1 MPIKRTISLLTIFA
15 MLLAGSFP
23 AFAAD
28 GGKPFGLKGHWAE
41 TAVQNAIKNGLLDG
55 DSGISPDA
63 PVTRFDFADMVT
75 RAYGA
80 YTKADLSGY
89 SDIAAGSP
97 EAEVM
102 AKAVQMKAF
111 KGEGGKLYPDRLI
124 TREEACLVLARLLY
138 MGAPDSF
145 SLSRFGDGDKVSP
158 WARPAVSAMVYLGYI
173 NGDTGMLRPKDP
185 MTRSEA
191 AQLLDNIFKVYI
203 SEPGVYTSLPDGNV
217 MIRVSGVTLKDVT
230 VRGMVVVGDGVGEG
244 NCNLRDAKIDSI
256 TMVRGGGPHTTV
268 AGQAG
273 DGEQNT
279 VVLLQ
284 DPDGTLG
291 QILVTTAGGSI
302 VINQPNFLTTV
313 SSFTQP
319 PAPPVYTPPQSIQ
332 SDFGDAIGTYPNPPR
347 PSTQPPPP
355 PTPGQQEGPP
365 PEPPSQ
371 PGQEQQGPQAPVL
384 PAAPEPP
391 GPSTQPPPPPTSGQ
405 QVGPQTPV
413 LPGPPEPPAPG
424 QQGLQQPA
432 VPQPPDVYA
441 ISGGNVQG
449 VFGTINAITPPAQS
463 PQQGPRQDF
472 APPPV
477 VTVYGQAQ
485 VVNILTPGTQLIVA
499 PGASIISL
507 SVAPTAP
514 NFELTVQSGGSV
526 QQIMAYAPCT
536 ITGTG
541 SVGSV
546 TANAGGVAVNTPG
559 TTVTAAPGTTNVT
572 AGGFPVAPGTSASTT
587 PPPPPASPR
596 RSSDDHD
603 SNGPPAFSS
612 NANLTALSINGV
624 PVPDFSGDVTEYE
637 TAMSYGVESVT
648 VTAQASETAATVM
661 VNGAAVPNGTASG
674 LIGVNTGNNDIAVS
688 VLAPDGTTSKMYH
701 ITLVRLPG
709 PTGAAARRLDTGTEV
724 AISINRGLSGAEADS
739 EAFALSLPAT
749 QEEFH
754 PSWAEID
761 GQTVRLYF
769 PQVILSP
776 NDSATVSYMPPG
788 VNGLT
793 TADGFP
799 VSAFDNLPIVILS
812 SNANL
817 TALWVNGVSVP
828 GFSGDITDYTVT
840 APSDAESVTVTA
852 QPAETE
858 ATLAVNETSAPGG
871 TASVSLVAGENGIS
885 ICVLAPDGVTSKTYV
900 ITAIRAPAPISA
912 QAELSDNDTVV
923 AISMDGDL
931 DDEAGVDPAAFTLF
945 PAVAQEGIHPV
956 TADIDGQTVY
966 LCFQIP
972 ISFLNE
978 SASITYT
985 PTGTNDL
992 TNGSPVS
999 DFDIPVSLA
1008 TP

>member
-1 MPIKRTISLLTIFA
+1 MPIKRTISLLSVFA
-15 MLLAGSFP
+15 MLLAVSFP
-23 AFAAD
+23 ALATD
-28 GGKPFGLKGHWAE
+28 GDKPSGPKGHWAE
-41 TAVQNAIKNGLLDG
+41 AAIQNAVKNGLLDN
-55 DSGISPDA
+55 GILPDMPA
-63 PVTRFDFADMVT
+63 TRCDFADMVV

-89 SDIAAGSP
+89 SDVAAGSP

-102 AKAVQMKAF
+102 EKAVQMKAF
-111 KGEGGKLYPDRLI
+111 KGDGGKLYPDRLI

-145 SLSRFGDGDKVSP
+145 SLSRFGDSDEVSP

-173 NGDTGMLRPKDP
+173 GGDAGMLRPKDP
-185 MTRSEA
+185 MTKGEA

-273 DGEQNT
+273 DGGQNT

-284 DPDGTLG
+284 DPDGTLA

-332 SDFGDAIGTYPNPPR
+332 SDFGDAIGTYPNPPG

-355 PTPGQQEGPP
+355 PTPGQQV
-365 PEPPSQ
+365 
-371 PGQEQQGPQAPVL
+371 GPQA
-384 PAAPEPP
+384 
-391 GPSTQPPPPPTSGQ
+391 
-405 QVGPQTPV
+405 PV

-449 VFGTINAITPPAQS
+449 AFGTINVITPPAQS
-463 PQQGPRQDF
+463 SQQPGPQQGILPGS
-472 APPPV
+472 APSPV

-499 PGASIISL
+499 PGASILSL
-507 SVAPTAP
+507 NVAPTAP

-526 QQIMAYAPCT
+526 LQIMAYAPST
-536 ITGTG
+536 ITGAG

-559 TTVTAAPGTTNVT
+559 TTVTAAPGTSNVT
-572 AGGFPVAPGTSASTT
+572 AGGVPVAPGTSASTT
-587 PPPPPASPR
+587 PPPPPAPPR
-596 RSSDDHD
+596 RNPNDND
-603 SNGPPAFSS
+603 SGGPPVISS
-612 NANLTALSINGV
+612 NANLTALSINSV

-637 TAMSYGVESVT
+637 ITVSYDVESVT
-648 VTAQASETAATVM
+648 VTAQASETAATIT

-674 LIGVNTGNNDIAVS
+674 TIGINTGNNDIAVS
-688 VLAPDGTTSKMYH
+688 VLAPNGTTSKMYN

-709 PTGAAARRLDTGTEV
+709 PTGAAARKLDMGTEV
-724 AISINRGLSGAEADS
+724 AISINRTLSGAEADS
-739 EAFALSLPAT
+739 EAFTLSLPAT

-754 PSWAEID
+754 PSWAEVE
-761 GQTVRLYF
+761 GQMVRLYF

-776 NDSATVSYMPPG
+776 NDSATVSYMPPS

-799 VSAFDNLPIVILS
+799 VSAFDNLTIVIPS

-817 TALWVNGVSVP
+817 TALLVNGVSVP

-840 APSDAESVTVTA
+840 VPSDAESATVTA

-871 TASVSLVAGENGIS
+871 TASVSLVVGENGIS
-885 ICVLAPDGVTSKTYV
+885 IYVLAPDGVTSKTYV
-900 ITAIRAPAPISA
+900 ITAVRAPAPISA
-912 QAELSDNDTVV
+912 QAELSDNDTIV
-923 AISMDGDL
+923 AILMNGDL
-931 DDEAGVDPAAFTLF
+931 DDETGVDPTAFTLF
-945 PAVAQEGIHPV
+945 PAVSQVGIHPV

-966 LCFQIP
+966 LYFQIP
-972 ISFLNE
+972 ISFLDD
-978 SASITYT
+978 SASISYE
-985 PTGTNDL
+985 PPQTNGL

-1008 TP
+1008 TPQ